1 MNTWVKSVAGVG
13 LAGLGAVAAGA
24 VVERR
29 VVKSRRVGAEDVG
42 DLTALSAPAQEVVTA
57 DGVVLHAEVDEQA
70 PYAGTG
76 ARSCAGPTL
85 VFVHGYAL
93 NLHCWHFQRR
103 LMRGRHRMVFYDQR
117 SHGRSGRSD
126 RAHAT
131 IDQLGDDLAR
141 VLDALVPEGEPV
153 VLVGHSMG
161 GMSIMS
167 YAEQHP
173 EAFDRR
179 VVGVGLLSTTAGG
192 LHPSRILSPLIPDA
206 LGGFLAPR
214 VIAALASAPE
224 LVDSARSRGS
234 NIGFLVADKFA
245 FGGEAP
251 AAQVEFLDQML
262 AGTPFEV
269 LAEFFGSFSTLDKY
283 AVLERFGTVPTTVLC
298 GTKDRITSI
307 GHSRKMAKRITGARL
322 VEVEGAGHMV
332 LFEEPGRVEAEIER
346 LVSASDASGVRRA
359 AR

>member
-1 MNTWVKSVAGVG
+1 MNAWVKGVAGVG

-29 VVKSRRVGAEDVG
+29 VVKARRLGARDVD
-42 DLTALSAPAQEVVTA
+42 DLTALSAPAREVLTA

-70 PYAGTG
+70 PYATS
-76 ARSCAGPTL
+76 APREPGPTL

-103 LMRGRHRMVFYDQR
+103 ALRGRHRMVFYDQR

-126 RAHAT
+126 REHAT
-131 IDQLGDDLAR
+131 IDQLGDDLMR
-141 VLDALVPEGEPV
+141 VLDTMVPVPEGEDDPGV

-161 GMSIMS
+161 GMSIMAF
-167 YAEQHP
+167 AEQYP
-173 EAFDRR
+173 ETFDAR
-179 VVGVGLLSTTAGG
+179 VRGVALVATTAGG
-192 LHPSRILSPLIPDA
+192 LKPARILSPLIPDV
-206 LGGFLAPR
+206 LGGFFAPR

-224 LVDSARSRGS
+224 LIDSARSKGS
-234 NIGFLVADKFA
+234 NLGFLVADRFA

-251 AAQVEFLDQML
+251 AAHVELLDQML
-262 AGTPFEV
+262 AGTPTEV
-269 LAEFFGSFSTLDKY
+269 LAEFFDTFATLDKF
-283 AVLERFGTVPTTVLC
+283 AVLDRFGTVPTTVLC

-307 GHSRKMAKRITGARL
+307 GHSRKMAARIEGSRL

-332 LFEEPGRVEAEIER
+332 LFEDPELIEAEIER
-346 LVSASDASGVRRA
+346 LVRTGEEV